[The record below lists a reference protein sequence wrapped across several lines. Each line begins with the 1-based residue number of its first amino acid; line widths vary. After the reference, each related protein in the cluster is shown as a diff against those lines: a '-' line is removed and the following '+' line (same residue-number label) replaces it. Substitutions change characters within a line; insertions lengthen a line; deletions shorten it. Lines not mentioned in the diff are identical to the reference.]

1 MKYIRN
7 NKHGQ
12 VWIETVLYTLI
23 GLSLLGL
30 VLAFV
35 GPKLSESKERLLVEQ
50 TISSL
55 SLFDEKIIAVGQGPG
70 NVRRVDFLMKEG
82 ILNIDGNQNSII
94 FVLPEMNSMY
104 SEPGAEIEFGGRMKI
119 LTEKEGKK
127 YKVTL
132 KLAYT
137 NNITYK
143 LSDEPKTFN
152 AASTPHLFS
161 IENMGDISGKGDF
174 VISIDEL
181 S

>member
-1 MKYIRN
+1 MICGK
-7 NKHGQ
+7 NKSGQ
-12 VWIETVLYTLI
+12 VWVETVIYTLI
-23 GLSLLGL
+23 GLSLIGI

-35 GPKLSESKERLLVEQ
+35 GPKIGESKEKLLVEQ

-55 SLFDEKIIAVGQGPG
+55 SLFDEKMIAVGSGPG

-82 ILNIDGNQNSII
+82 VFQIDGANDALV
-94 FVLPEMNSMY
+94 FVLSGMGSPY

-119 LTEKEGKK
+119 LTEEDENK

-132 KLAYT
+132 KLLYA

-143 LSDEPKTFN
+143 LSDETKTFS
-152 AASTPHLFS
+152 AVSTPYLFS
-161 IENMGDISGKGDF
+161 IENLGDINGNGNF